1 MKSIAYT
8 LVALLALQVA
18 VQAGADKA
26 EAEKNEVKIESNEP
40 ITDVK
45 VDVETPAEA
54 DKAKK

>member
-8 LVALLALQVA
+8 LAALLALQVA
-18 VQAGADKA
+18 VQAEGADKA
-26 EAEKNEVKIESNEP
+26 KHEVEIKSDEA
-40 ITDVK
+40 ITKVD